1 MFTASFK
8 SFGQLTPR
16 AHRMMPAT
24 AALALSLAATHRMVD
39 RVHRHTAN
47 MRSPAQPTTA
57 SRFATRDIHM
67 LHVADLSDRRV
78 GVFMN
83 PPNLARR
90 HPDQRIARFAIA
102 ENGLLTGAPSHL
114 AASTW

>member
-1 MFTASFK
+1 
-8 SFGQLTPR
+8 
-16 AHRMMPAT
+16 MMSAT
-24 AALALSLAATHRMVD
+24 ATLALSLAATHRVIN

-57 SRFATRDIHM
+57 SRFAARDIHM
-67 LHVADLSDRRV
+67 LRIADLSDRRV
-78 GVFMN
+78 GVLMY

-102 ENGLLTGAPSHL
+102 QNGLLTSASRPL
-114 AASTW
+114 AASAWNNLNVVDRSP